1 MGNLT
6 DRSLPTVR
14 TTFLCLLCA
23 ALLLA
28 GLASCRSSKPSRS
41 AAPPSPGRAGSYTR
55 AGGSNAKAAYQKA
68 ETVIQTARSY
78 LGTPYRYGGTTR
90 KGMDCSGLLVT
101 SFKTASL
108 TLPRTSGEQ
117 ARFGKAVK
125 TTEVRPGDLLFFA
138 EKKGGNKVSHVG
150 LVTTVRSRDEIR
162 FIHSTV
168 HGGVMEDALSSEHYR
183 KIFIK
188 ATRPF

>member
-1 MGNLT
+1 MRCLGNST
-6 DRSLPTVR
+6 DLSLTVR
-14 TTFLCLLCA
+14 TTFLRLLCS

-41 AAPPSPGRAGSYTR
+41 SPRAGSYAR
-55 AGGSNAKAAYQKA
+55 AGESSTKAAYQKA

-108 TLPRTSGEQ
+108 ILPRTSGEQ

-150 LVTTVRSRDEIR
+150 LVTTVRGRDEVR